1 MSMGDAMTA
10 MPDHLADEVAQ
21 PETVT
26 SRTERGFTPNTE
38 CFTRVIMPLRAIIG
52 ALPSSLA
59 DSSDGDTWLCLESV
73 MSGLYGALIALED
86 IDRKDQRDRRARHPL
101 HAWELCAKT
110 LVEME
115 GRRRTLAGP
124 KLT

>member
-21 PETVT
+21 LETVT
-26 SRTERGFTPNTE
+26 SRTERGLTPNTE

-59 DSSDGDTWLCLESV
+59 DSSDGDTWFCLESV

-86 IDRKDQRDRRARHPL
+86 IDRKDHRDRRARQATARVGALRQDPHRNGG
-101 HAWELCAKT
+101 T
-110 LVEME
+110 SVEP
-115 GRRRTLAGP
+115 RWP
-124 KLT
+124 